1 MREDSV
7 VATTEVIEE
16 FCSLNRGSCRFE
28 SSNRIVSVFNVV
40 GIEEVSPILEVDFV
54 AVVDQD
60 ILLTIWLG
68 PLEGVSLDP
77 SSALTFVFGTS
88 KYVGPSLKMSS
99 FVVEVSGLIVLVVV
113 ATRYVGLS
121 LTILFVLIKIRDVEV
136 EVVATS
142 E

>member
-1 MREDSV
+1 MSDV
-7 VATTEVIEE
+7 VWYGRVLSGGVWW
-16 FCSLNRGSCRFE
+16 CLV
-28 SSNRIVSVFNVV
+28 VS
-40 GIEEVSPILEVDFV
+40 GDK
-54 AVVDQD
+54 D